1 MQGVTGFS
9 LLQVLCTFASTKC
22 LMQTLTRCAVKLTIE
37 SLKSTTN
44 TEKKRKK
51 KSLTHALG
59 CNERHCEC
67 VSELGVR
74 QQ

>member
-44 TEKKRKK
+44 TEKKRKRK
-51 KSLTHALG
+51 RA
-59 CNERHCEC
+59 
-67 VSELGVR
+67 
-74 QQ
+74 